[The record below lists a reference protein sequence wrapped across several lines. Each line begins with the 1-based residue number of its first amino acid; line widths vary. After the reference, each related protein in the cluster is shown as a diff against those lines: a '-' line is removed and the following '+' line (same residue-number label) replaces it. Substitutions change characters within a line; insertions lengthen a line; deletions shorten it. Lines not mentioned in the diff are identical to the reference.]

1 MASWFGKC
9 DICHFTIFIKTRI
22 LNQMNKFIL
31 PTFSFLLLA
40 TIGCQNKVES
50 TKLTKIDIVESVYA
64 SAKIKAENQYSQR
77 LTIGGKLIK
86 YLVNEGDLVMAGQ
99 PIALLENISP
109 ELSVKNA
116 EMALQITEEN
126 HKQLNE
132 LSLQTSSAKNQMTFD
147 SINYKKQFNLFKKDI
162 GTQNQLDALK
172 LKYET
177 SKNLYLGIKDRL
189 EAQRQIVKRS
199 KEQARNNLDIA
210 RKNNSDFTITSYI
223 DGKVY
228 SLPYKIGETVVPQQE
243 FAIIGN
249 ATKFYLEM
257 EIDEAEISKIQLGQK
272 IIVKLEAYPDVFNA
286 RISNIHPALDN
297 KTQSFKI
304 EGVFEGQTP
313 VFYPGLT
320 AEANII
326 TNTKKDA
333 LVIPL
338 TYLIDNKYVKTASG
352 NVEVKTGLKNFSQ
365 VEILSGI
372 DNNTEI
378 LKP

>member
-1 MASWFGKC
+1 MKN
-9 DICHFTIFIKTRI
+9 FT
-22 LNQMNKFIL
+22 LAAL
-31 PTFSFLLLA
+31 SFFVLA
-40 TIGCQNKVES
+40 TFGCKNKVES
-50 TKLTKIDIVESVYA
+50 TKLSKTDIVESVYA

-86 YLVNEGDLVMAGQ
+86 YLVNEGDYVTAGQ

-132 LSLQTSSAKNQMTFD
+132 LSLQTSSAKNQMIFD
-147 SINYKKQFNLFKKDI
+147 SINYKKQYNLFKKDI
-162 GTQNQLDALK
+162 GTQNQLDAFK

-177 SKNLYLGIKDRL
+177 SKNLYWGIKDRL
-189 EAQRQIVKRS
+189 EAQRQIIKRS
-199 KEQARNNLDIA
+199 KEQAKNNLDIA

-228 SLPYKIGETVVPQQE
+228 SLPYKVGETVAPQQE
-243 FAIIGN
+243 FAVIGDAN
-249 ATKFYLEM
+249 KFYLEM
-257 EIDEAEISKIQLGQK
+257 EIDEAEISKIQIGQK
-272 IIVKLEAYPDVFNA
+272 IIVKLEAYQDVFKA
-286 RISNIHPALDN
+286 RISKIHPALDTR
-297 KTQSFKI
+297 TQSFKI
-304 EGVFEGQTP
+304 EGIFEGQTP

-320 AEANII
+320 AEANIV

-352 NVEVKTGLKNFSQ
+352 NVEVKTGLRNFSQ
-365 VEILSGI
+365 VEILGGI
-372 DNNTEI
+372 ESNTEI